1 MFPPLKY
8 LTELDSEI
16 FCCIMLGFLIYV
28 SFIGPNSG
36 ADLVFYE

>member
-1 MFPPLKY
+1 MY

-16 FCCIMLGFLIYV
+16 FSSIMLAFLIYV

-36 ADLVFYE
+36 VDLRQLLAIL